1 MYISKDYCVIF
12 YDFLRLDK
20 NTKRKLLVARTK
32 KEYET
37 LRKIKEYYFFCEK
50 VILIEYV
57 EGHEEKANIEY
68 LLIDKENLNEK
79 IIKRCQEK
87 SLSFID
93 IIKNSKDCF
102 NDFDKYNKAKYIK
115 LYVDFLKLNE
125 DLKIALRFKTFEEI
139 DEYEVN
145 VEKKYIFKNHVIT
158 VNTTNNKYM
167 RENFDADLLH
177 DIYIDEEDEEYEKF
191 NYIEKNYQKI
201 ITQSKIEQF

>member
-1 MYISKDYCVIF
+1 MQGLEWLTHQENS
-12 YDFLRLDK
+12 
-20 NTKRKLLVARTK
+20 
-32 KEYET
+32 EY
-37 LRKIKEYYFFCEK
+37 KW
-50 VILIEYV
+50 V
-57 EGHEEKANIEY
+57 
-68 LLIDKENLNEK
+68 
-79 IIKRCQEK
+79 
-87 SLSFID
+87 SL
-93 IIKNSKDCF
+93 
-102 NDFDKYNKAKYIK
+102 
-115 LYVDFLKLNE
+115 
-125 DLKIALRFKTFEEI
+125 EEI